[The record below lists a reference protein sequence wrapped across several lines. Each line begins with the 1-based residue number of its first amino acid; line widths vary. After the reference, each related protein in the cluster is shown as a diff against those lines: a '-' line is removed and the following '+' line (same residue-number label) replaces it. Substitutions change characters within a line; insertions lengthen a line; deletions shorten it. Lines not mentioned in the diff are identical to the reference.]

1 MKISS
6 VTIEPLIMMEQSLLS
21 FSYMGLRNDLPS
33 AWNIV
38 QNLKNQCKKHS
49 GTFTTLWHN
58 NMLIEDD
65 LKQFYEECIK

>member
-1 MKISS
+1 
-6 VTIEPLIMMEQSLLS
+6 
-21 FSYMGLRNDLPS
+21 MGLRNDLPS
-33 AWNIV
+33 ALNIV
-38 QNLKNQCKKHS
+38 QNLKTSVKNIS